1 MGKNVKVLSMPGLEE
16 PPPIGGGDDGGDGD
30 RYIYEKL
37 GKLEGQMLNTATKED
52 VQGIRTDLIKEIG
65 DAKNWVLYR
74 IFLVIVAFLG
84 LAVGSF
90 KWVIVPAI
98 ENLIDKFF

>member
-1 MGKNVKVLSMPGLEE
+1 MPGLEE
-16 PPPIGGGDDGGDGD
+16 PPPIGGGDDGGGGD

-52 VQGIRTDLIKEIG
+52 VQGIRTDFIKQIG

-74 IFLVIVAFLG
+74 IIFVILAVLG

-90 KWVIVPAI
+90 EWVIVPSI
-98 ENLIDKFF
+98 ENLIDKFFQHYANFPS